1 MCLTYICWTTGIWVS
16 FISRWRE
23 KKVHSMN
30 SGNEAEIH
38 ENACLITSHM
48 GWGCRTE
55 GMWQYSYQKI
65 HNSKSPRHAWT
76 ATILARKWLLCCC
89 HELYGFTN
97 LAYYFNRYIV
107 DVGNYTVLAAN
118 SHRQHQDFWQ
128 SRNKFEHGFVTIGCC
143 GNLESSTKQIIQLK
157 ALILFK

>member
-1 MCLTYICWTTGIWVS
+1 MCFTYICWTTGIWVS

-55 GMWQYSYQKI
+55 GTWQYSYQKI
-65 HNSKSPRHAWT
+65 HNSKSLQHAWT

-128 SRNKFEHGFVTIGCC
+128 LQFLSVIAMKTSLTFFDLLPPAGATFRARH
-143 GNLESSTKQIIQLK
+143 LIIK
-157 ALILFK
+157 N